1 MSIKAVISNYRGV
14 SAATLEIDKITLV
27 AAVNGGG
34 KSSCCQAVGAALTG
48 EACPIDNENGASLS
62 KSQAGVLVRSGT
74 AAGRVELSG
83 PAGATEI
90 AWPSTKAKSSGQAP
104 AASAF
109 AAGLNSIVSMEIK
122 KRIPFL
128 IDYLKA
134 QPTKE
139 NLVETLQD
147 LNLGWVV
154 KFPNV
159 TEGCNEVRAENG
171 RPVEVSGVMYQPE
184 SGTVDKLWDLIQTQG
199 WDQTYSQI
207 KEKGAKYKGQWE
219 AVTNANYGPKAA
231 SSWIPVGHEPNLEGS
246 SEDTLKACVTDAR
259 DALEAAISA
268 SAVDDSKRQDLEA
281 IVDLLLER
289 QTALDAAKQPLLEDE
304 ALKVATIS
312 MQAARSNLTAAQTI
326 LNNLRAQAP
335 KAGDPPKK
343 LFCSCGKEL
352 MMDAAGNLC
361 DYTLGGPTQAEIEA
375 HAVKVSNQVKA
386 VNTLTETVKPLDAE
400 VIKLGNARQAVVNA
414 WNLALSEASRLVRE
428 SMQAKAELDAMAAP
442 VLAQVGASVEQCRND
457 LAAHELRLKAFQSK
471 RQADGLH
478 KAIEMN
484 QALLKH
490 IAPTGVRADVLTHAI
505 GNFNTV
511 LSGLSDI
518 AGWAPSQ
525 ITPEFGF
532 TFNGTPLFLLSSAEQ
547 FRVRTVVQVAMAMHE
562 KSAMI
567 VVDGA
572 DILDKGGRNGL
583 FKLLNSAGIP
593 ALVGMTINV
602 EAEVPNLAKAGYGRS
617 YWIGSSVAKEI

>member
-1 MSIKAVISNYRGV
+1 MKAVISNYRGV

-48 EACPIDNENGASLS
+48 EACPIDNENGAALS

-139 NLVETLQD
+139 DLSTTLAD
-147 LNLGWVV
+147 LDLGWGIMA
-154 KFPNV
+154 KGILNPV
-159 TEGCNEVRAENG
+159 TNG
-171 RPVEVSGVMYQPE
+171 RPVTVDGITYIPK
-184 SGTVDKLWDLIQTQG
+184 SGTVDKLWELIQTQG

-289 QTALDAAKQPLLEDE
+289 QTALDAAKLPLAEDE
-304 ALKVATIS
+304 ALKAAGIS
-312 MQAARSNLTAAQTI
+312 LQAAKTEQASAQTV
-326 LNNLRAQAP
+326 LNSLRASAP
-335 KAGDPPKK
+335 KAGDPPRK
-343 LFCSCGKEL
+343 LFCSCGKHL
-352 MMDAAGNLC
+352 MLDPAGNLC
-361 DYTLGGPTQAEIEA
+361 DYTLGGPTQAEIDA
-375 HAVKVSNQVKA
+375 HDVKVSEQVKVVDAA
-386 VNTLTETVKPLDAE
+386 VKALGTLQANHT
-400 VIKLGNARQAVVNA
+400 KLTNARQVVVNA

-442 VLAQVGASVEQCRND
+442 VAAQVGASVEQCRND

-484 QALLKH
+484 QALLKY

-505 GNFNTV
+505 GNFNTI
-511 LSGLSDI
+511 LAGLSEI

-583 FKLLNSAGIP
+583 FKLLNSASIP
-593 ALVGMTINV
+593 SLVGMTINV

-617 YWIGSSVAKEI
+617 YWVGASVAKEL